1 MKAEE
6 WFEKNQENYKGIKS
20 RYWAIKMLN
29 DFASQ
34 FALPGKEKII
44 EILREFKPFIGFDE
58 DNKKCYGNIEDNSFE
73 FIADEI
79 LKLSDLKEN
88 SEKANKDYLDE
99 CIEKATPNLSKI
111 KDVDREFDEIRGIKP
126 SDLPIDE
133 ITDEMIEKRFPV
145 NVAMIRPCNL
155 STRNKWIYQG
165 IKWYQRNYNRPNLPE
180 IPNNE
185 IQEA

>member
-1 MKAEE
+1 MKAEVKE
-6 WFEKNQENYKGIKS
+6 ISNGIIEYKGVVYYNKFP
-20 RYWAIKMLN
+20 

-34 FALPGKEKII
+34 FALPGKEQII

-88 SEKANKDYLDE
+88 SEKGNKDYLNE

-111 KDVDREFDEIRGIKP
+111 KDVDKELDEIRGIKP
-126 SDLPIDE
+126 SDLPTE
-133 ITDEMIEKRFPV
+133 EEIEKYIKSRTTEIWDGGFEDV
-145 NVAMIRPCNL
+145 IIKGFRAGAKWMRDRLN
-155 STRNKWIYQG
+155 NK
-165 IKWYQRNYNRPNLPE
+165 R
-180 IPNNE
+180 
-185 IQEA
+185 